1 MVAGDWLRRHPGDVT
16 RVVTGDVTRVVTRD
30 VTATPSLAVP
40 LNTGTRQ
47 MLSDMHE

>member
-16 RVVTGDVTRVVTRD
+16 RVVTGDVTRD